1 MSLLGAK
8 SYINCLKT
16 FEFFLIH
23 LVFTWTSKECNIL
36 KTLNKASVGTLCK
49 FINFL
54 MQHTHTDAIY
64 TKETVLKLQLD
75 ER

>member
-8 SYINCLKT
+8 SYINYLKT
-16 FEFFLIH
+16 FKFFKIH

-36 KTLNKASVGTLCK
+36 KALNEASVSTLYK

-64 TKETVLKLQLD
+64 TKETALTL
-75 ER
+75 